1 MPSEHF
7 VVGKPGGQARAP
19 AVVAVRYWK
28 LMDEYQWV
36 VCVHADWSTSLHGF
50 RAKPF
55 LFYAAKKRIVLPS
68 IGRAVARRAAGSARA
83 SDA

>member
-1 MPSEHF
+1 MSDYF
-7 VVGKPGGQARAP
+7 VVGKPGEQARAP

-28 LMDEYQWV
+28 RMDDYQWV

-55 LFYAAKKRIVLPS
+55 LFYAAKVSASRLPLYFILRILLT
-68 IGRAVARRAAGSARA
+68 I
-83 SDA
+83 